1 MAHVRS
7 TIVVLLA
14 LVASAASLP
23 ALAQSVAAKPKTA
36 AASAETKAAEA
47 AKAYAAGLKAFENGK
62 TGAAITALSAA
73 IASGGLTNA
82 DLAKAMFYR
91 GVAQRTEKK
100 PAAALSDLNAA
111 VWLRD
116 GLSAT
121 DKAVAEDH
129 RQALLRE
136 VGGTGGAA
144 PVAANAPA
152 AAPPAQTETL
162 PWSTAP
168 STAEPVAAQDLTT
181 AALPA
186 AAPALAPQTAVTPA
200 PSMIEN
206 VSQATGAFFGQLF
219 GGGAAQLQP
228 QVDAG
233 LAGQPATAG
242 AVNPVPAASSES
254 WSVTTNGTAA
264 N

>member
-1 MAHVRS
+1 MAHVRP
-7 TIVVLLA
+7 TIVVLMA

-23 ALAQSVAAKPKTA
+23 AMAQSVAAKPKA
-36 AASAETKAAEA
+36 AVASAETKAAEA

-73 IASGGLTNA
+73 ITSGGLTNA

-136 VGGTGGAA
+136 VGASGEVA
-144 PVAANAPA
+144 PVANTAPQADSLPWAPA
-152 AAPPAQTETL
+152 
-162 PWSTAP
+162 P
-168 STAEPVAAQDLTT
+168 SAAEPAPAQDLTT

-186 AAPALAPQTAVTPA
+186 AVPVSTAPAAGAPVA
-200 PSMIEN
+200 SLFDN
-206 VSQATGAFFGQLF
+206 VGQATGAFFGQLF
-219 GGGAAQLQP
+219 GGGAAAPAQEG
-228 QVDAG
+228 AG
-233 LAGQPATAG
+233 TGGPAVQTGSLEPPAT
-242 AVNPVPAASSES
+242 VPAAA
-254 WSVTTNGTAA
+254 WTVTTDAA
-264 N
+264 AAP